1 MIYNTLNLETASDEE
16 VKQAAIE
23 TGNLLMYYMCAEGN
37 YSSEAKER
45 GEVKAK
51 YYKIVD
57 ECKKRNIPVE
67 YI

>member
-23 TGNLLMYYMCAEGN
+23 TGRLLMYYMAAEGN